1 MKTLVIAT
9 RNKGKVAEIERI
21 LKFDRLN
28 QAAITVKSVA
38 EFDLADVEE
47 TGNTFEA
54 NALLKAL
61 TVSRAT
67 GLPAL
72 ADDSGLAVEALG
84 GAPGIFSA
92 RYSGVHGDDAANIE
106 KLLSELS
113 DLSDSGL
120 ERSARFVAV
129 IAVAKPDGSHIM
141 TRGELL
147 GSIATSKRGINGFG
161 YDPIFIPTGSSRT
174 LGEYQPEEKDAISHR
189 ARALAEIAPKVAPF
203 LNS

>member
-1 MKTLVIAT
+1 VKTLVIAT

-47 TGNTFEA
+47 TGDTFEA

-120 ERSARFVAV
+120 ERSARFIAV

-141 TRGELL
+141 ARGELL

>member
-47 TGNTFEA
+47 TGDTFEA

-120 ERSARFVAV
+120 ERSARFIAV

-141 TRGELL
+141 ARGELL

>member
-1 MKTLVIAT
+1 VKTLVIAT

-21 LKFDRLN
+21 LRFDGG
-28 QAAITVKSVA
+28 QPVAITVKSVA
-38 EFDLADVEE
+38 EFDLPDVEE
-47 TGNTFEA
+47 TGETFEA

-61 TVSRAT
+61 TVARAT

-72 ADDSGLAVEALG
+72 ADDSGLAVDALG

-106 KLLSELS
+106 KLLR
-113 DLSDSGL
+113 DLSKTDL
-120 ERSARFVAV
+120 ERSAKFVAV
-129 IAVAKPDGSHIM
+129 IAIAKPDGSHIM

-147 GSIATSKRGINGFG
+147 GSISISKRGINGFG
-161 YDPIFIPTGSSRT
+161 YDPIFIPAGSSRT

-189 ARALAEIAPKVAPF
+189 ARALAEIAPQVAPF
-203 LNS
+203 LNA

>member
-47 TGNTFEA
+47 TGDTFEA